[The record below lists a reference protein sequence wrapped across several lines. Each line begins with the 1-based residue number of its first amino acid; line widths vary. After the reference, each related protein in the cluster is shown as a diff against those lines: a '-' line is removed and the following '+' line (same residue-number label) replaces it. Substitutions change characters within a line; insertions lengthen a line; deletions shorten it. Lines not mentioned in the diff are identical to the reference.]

1 MKSNNSNFT
10 GIMLLVL
17 LFLTYNIM
25 TAPSKEELEAQKR
38 AEQEKITAQLLRDSL
53 DNTPIKN
60 EQLRLDSIK
69 NDFSLTAEQKD
80 SIEQSW
86 KTEKLSNNFGIF
98 TPSAFGEDGQVILEN
113 DKLRITFN
121 KKGGNIAKVEVINF
135 KQYNQ
140 TTEDPYDKE
149 PLVLMDDSRN
159 KFEYYI
165 PFTNSSRGDISTAD
179 LYFEPVIDGQI
190 LSMRAY
196 TSDRDKYI
204 EQKYTLKDG
213 YELDYQLILEG
224 INDKMPRDKKIK
236 LRWDTYLKK
245 IEKNP
250 YYEKSMSTVYFK
262 SKDDDFSYCNC
273 QTSATEELDNPV
285 DWVSQSQQFFNTS
298 IFSKEGTTFTNAI
311 LSTKVLDE
319 KEDNLKELYSLIEFD
334 TKDNKSSV
342 YDMQMYIGPNDYSKL
357 VAIGNDFER
366 IIPFGWSI
374 FGFISR
380 SIIRPLFNFFALFIS
395 SYGLIIIL
403 LTFLIRLVLFPL
415 QYKMLLNGVK
425 MSVIKPEMEAMRKK
439 HKDDQAGMQ
448 AAQMKMY
455 QEYGLNPLGGCLP
468 MLMTMPI
475 WIALYRFFP
484 ASIDFRQKA
493 FLWADD
499 LVSYDS
505 ILDFGQYPV
514 LYNIYGDHVSLFT
527 LLWMI
532 SMFGFLWY
540 NGKNMDMSAGGGANM
555 KMMKYMQYSF
565 PILFFFALNSWA
577 AGLTAYMLFSNL
589 LNILQTY
596 VTKNI
601 LIDKDKLRAEMMDN
615 KKNFKEKPK
624 TGFMAKYQQ
633 LLKEQ
638 QEMEKKKKSK
648 K

>member
-17 LFLTYNIM
+17 LFLTYNIL
-25 TAPSKEELEAQKR
+25 TAPTKEELEAKKR
-38 AEQEKITAQLLRDSL
+38 AEDAKIAEQLLRDSL
-53 DNTPIKN
+53 DNIPNKIEK
-60 EQLRLDSIK
+60 LRLDSLK
-69 NDFSLTAEQKD
+69 SNSSLTAEQKD

-86 KTEKLSNNFGIF
+86 KTEKLNSSFGIF
-98 TPSAFGEDGQVILEN
+98 TPSASGKDGEVILEN
-113 DKLRITFN
+113 EKLRITFN
-121 KKGGNIAKVEVINF
+121 KKGGRIAKVEVKGF
-135 KQYNQ
+135 MQYNQ
-140 TTEDPYDKE
+140 ATVDPYDKE

-165 PFTNSSRGDISTAD
+165 PLNNSSKGDISTAD
-179 LYFEPVIDGQI
+179 LYFEPIIDGQT

-196 TSDRDKYI
+196 TTDKNKYV
-204 EQKYTLKDG
+204 EQKYTIKDG
-213 YELDYQLILEG
+213 YQLDYQFILEG
-224 INDKMPRDKKIK
+224 INDNMPRDKKLK
-236 LRWDTYLKK
+236 LKWDTYLKK

-262 SKDDDFSYCNC
+262 SKEEDFSYCNC
-273 QTSATEELDNPV
+273 QTSATEKLENPV

-298 IFSKEGTTFTNAI
+298 IFSKDGTTFTNAI

-319 KEDNLKELYSLIEFD
+319 KEAHLKELYSLIEFE
-334 TKDNKSSV
+334 TKDQNSAV
-342 YDMQMYIGPNDYSKL
+342 YDMQLYIGPNDYTEL

-415 QYKMLLNGVK
+415 QYKMLVNGVK

-468 MLMTMPI
+468 MLLTMPI

-484 ASIDFRQKA
+484 ASIDFRQKS

-505 ILDFGQYPV
+505 ILDFGQYPI

-532 SMFGFLWY
+532 SMFAFLWY

-601 LIDKDKLRAEMMDN
+601 LIDKDKLRFEMMEN
-615 KKNFKEKPK
+615 KKNYKEKPK
-624 TGFMAKYQQ
+624 TGFMAKYQE

-638 QEMEKKKKSK
+638 QEMERRKKGKK
-648 K
+648 